1 MTEEEL
7 QARFRQASRAFLHD
21 PSEAALE
28 ALLSRYALLHVAVYG
43 SDRGLGAELEK
54 IELNCRNVMLGKP

>member
-1 MTEEEL
+1 MSEAEL
-7 QARFRQASRAFLHD
+7 QARFRTASRAFLAA

-43 SDRGLGAELEK
+43 SDRGLEAELEK
-54 IELNCRNVMLGKP
+54 IEWNARNILAGRP